1 MSFWGSYSRKVKLFV
16 LIPFLIYFCST
27 VYYLSYYL
35 IDEDFRSSDKSL
47 NETWKTWEFGNRCVT
62 IAGTGYFFIW
72 ELGQIIRDGVGTYFL
87 QGWNYLDVASIVLN
101 TFLLCDLHLELDY
114 LNMEDTVLVCFVA
127 VFILWYKLIYWFRL
141 FESTSFYIKLIVETI
156 KSIEYFII
164 IFVVFLLA
172 FSNAIFILNTNRTD
186 GNDDGDEG
194 SRLLGGELKNGALD
208 SILNQYMLALGE
220 FGTDNFSA
228 DSGKN
233 SEVVWA
239 LFVFAT
245 FITQLTILNML
256 IAIMGD
262 TFDAVLEK
270 QEQYAMKEKIR
281 ILNDFVGI
289 VDFLGRAEEVNFI
302 FAAEPSTKGNDE
314 GESWDGKIGAI
325 KKGIQQNLDA
335 QKNIILKKMSA
346 MQDDIA
352 AIAQSNSRTQQLEGK
367 VDGMIE
373 LLNSI
378 KEAQIKSDED
388 GKGALK

>member
-1 MSFWGSYSRKVKLFV
+1 
-16 LIPFLIYFCST
+16 
-27 VYYLSYYL
+27 
-35 IDEDFRSSDKSL
+35 
-47 NETWKTWEFGNRCVT
+47 VT

-72 ELGQIIRDGVGTYFL
+72 EIGQVVRDGVVTYFL

-101 TFLLCDLHLELDY
+101 TFLLCDLLLERDY
-114 LNMEDTVLVCFVA
+114 LNMEDTVLVCFLA

-156 KSIEYFII
+156 KGIQYFFV
-164 IFVVFLLA
+164 IFVAFLLA
-172 FSNAIFILNTNRTD
+172 FSNAIFILNKNRTD
-186 GNDDGDEG
+186 GNDETGDEG

-220 FGTDNFSA
+220 FGTDTFSA

-245 FITQLTILNML
+245 FISQLTILNML

-289 VDFLGRAEEVNFI
+289 VDGLGRENEVNFI
-302 FAAEPSTKGNDE
+302 YAAEPSTKGNDE
-314 GESWDGKIGAI
+314 GEGWDGKIGAI

-335 QKNIILKKMSA
+335 QKNIILKKMST

-352 AIAQSNSRTQQLEGK
+352 SIAQSNSRTQQLEGK
-367 VDGMIE
+367 VDGIYE
-373 LLNSI
+373 LLNTI
-378 KEAQIKSDED
+378 RVDVA
-388 GKGALK
+388 

>member
-1 MSFWGSYSRKVKLFV
+1 
-16 LIPFLIYFCST
+16 
-27 VYYLSYYL
+27 
-35 IDEDFRSSDKSL
+35 
-47 NETWKTWEFGNRCVT
+47 
-62 IAGTGYFFIW
+62 
-72 ELGQIIRDGVGTYFL
+72 
-87 QGWNYLDVASIVLN
+87 
-101 TFLLCDLHLELDY
+101 
-114 LNMEDTVLVCFVA
+114 MEDTVLVCFVA

-378 KEAQIKSDED
+378 KLAQIKSDED